1 MPQVCIIGLVEFLLI
16 LVILVAA
23 TPYVLGPV
31 VVHRRQR
38 QSSRPTF
45 LPFDSATH
53 PLTPHLADTM
63 RQNVASLERVGFQV
77 VADLFRSDTATRMRV
92 ALMDMG
98 GEDLALVVGISP
110 AQKPDRGVCAVEI
123 VARFEGNRSLSVGNT
138 PIPGALAPVAGRD
151 KARFRAVRDP
161 ARLYRIFQALVARR
175 YGALR
180 RAPPDH
186 RSYPAAFLGAAMG
199 RELRE
204 QLDTGYL
211 WLDAAADAYR
221 PTWKGAWLMCWK
233 LLQPFRDIHEWL
245 SDRRATALLREL
257 DLDGEGSESDSAAA
271 VPRPASPSHWNWIF
285 VVAGVALLIVH
296 PRFLGQGL
304 ASLRLPGSAGFRLP
318 DAVEVPADFPG
329 AVRALE
335 RFAEA
340 GTTPLVVQDSLG
352 NYVRTDG
359 VVVPVEAKRV
369 EALLAAVQDRFV
381 AQGFY
386 LFRIAQEFGVGGRPD
401 TLALYPSRDRYAIL
415 RLVGTNGAN
424 YGIGPDS
431 IVTWLEAL
439 EREQPFVLTGI
450 GFDWV
455 GGRFTTPLANPD
467 VLARRFNEFC
477 PDIVTQGTGSVE
489 ALAQELRR
497 SGELYCW
504 WD

>member
-1 MPQVCIIGLVEFLLI
+1 
-16 LVILVAA
+16 
-23 TPYVLGPV
+23 
-31 VVHRRQR
+31 
-38 QSSRPTF
+38 
-45 LPFDSATH
+45 
-53 PLTPHLADTM
+53 
-63 RQNVASLERVGFQV
+63 
-77 VADLFRSDTATRMRV
+77 
-92 ALMDMG
+92 
-98 GEDLALVVGISP
+98 
-110 AQKPDRGVCAVEI
+110 
-123 VARFEGNRSLSVGNT
+123 
-138 PIPGALAPVAGRD
+138 
-151 KARFRAVRDP
+151 
-161 ARLYRIFQALVARR
+161 
-175 YGALR
+175 
-180 RAPPDH
+180 
-186 RSYPAAFLGAAMG
+186 
-199 RELRE
+199 
-204 QLDTGYL
+204 
-211 WLDAAADAYR
+211 
-221 PTWKGAWLMCWK
+221 
-233 LLQPFRDIHEWL
+233 
-245 SDRRATALLREL
+245 
-257 DLDGEGSESDSAAA
+257 
-271 VPRPASPSHWNWIF
+271 
-285 VVAGVALLIVH
+285 
-296 PRFLGQGL
+296 
-304 ASLRLPGSAGFRLP
+304 
-318 DAVEVPADFPG
+318 
-329 AVRALE
+329 
-335 RFAEA
+335 
-340 GTTPLVVQDSLG
+340 VVQDSLG
-352 NYVRTDG
+352 KYVRTDG